1 MVLQTLAIVATG
13 LVILQETAQ
22 MRSPV
27 IWTEDLATLHA
38 KMGRG
43 ANFCCFLWAAGIY
56 MMIFRAVEVFLEGQN
71 WSLWAQVI
79 WTEDLA
85 TSHAKMGLAANFCR
99 SLSAAGT
106 NTMILQVF
114 LEGQPLSAIAAM
126 DLVTLRAIVQQR
138 LGFAEV
144 LCQEVEVQFEGQWL
158 TPAEN
163 SSTQPHWS
171 VTCATGLDTSPETVS
186 EAAVA
191 PKSAA

>member
-1 MVLQTLAIVATG
+1 MVLQTLATVATG

-27 IWTEDLATLHA
+27 IWTEDLATLPA

-43 ANFCCFLWAAGIY
+43 ANFCCSLWAAGTF
-56 MMIFRAVEVFLEGQN
+56 MMILQVVEVFLEGQN

-79 WTEDLA
+79 WIEDLA
-85 TSHAKMGLAANFCR
+85 TSHAKMGLAANFCP

-106 NTMILQVF
+106 NTMIFQVL

-126 DLVTLRAIVQQR
+126 DLVTLRGIAQHR
-138 LGFAEV
+138 PEFAEV
-144 LCQEVEVQFEGQWL
+144 LCQEVEAQFEGQWL
-158 TPAEN
+158 TTAEN

-171 VTCATGLDTSPETVS
+171 VTSATGLATSPGTVS
-186 EAAVA
+186 EAVEA